1 MSPEGAIYLS
11 IGEPMNTELT
21 DGEILISQGFLNVTV
36 AGTVS
41 TEELLA
47 EDLWAFPNPTT
58 ASFILELPDR
68 NVQSLYEYQLIDNMG
83 QLITSQRIES
93 NSEKVDLS
101 TYDSGIYFVKVVKE
115 DTASKTFRI
124 VKI

>member
-1 MSPEGAIYLS
+1 
-11 IGEPMNTELT
+11 MNTELT

-41 TEELLA
+41 TEELLT

-58 ASFILELPDR
+58 ASFVLELPDR